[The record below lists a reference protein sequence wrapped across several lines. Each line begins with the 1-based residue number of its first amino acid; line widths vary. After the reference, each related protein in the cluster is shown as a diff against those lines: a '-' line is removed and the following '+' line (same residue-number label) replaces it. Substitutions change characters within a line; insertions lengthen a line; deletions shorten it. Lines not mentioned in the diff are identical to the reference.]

1 VKEKNNLMY
10 RYCISIPIKIG
21 VCILCLCLHFTT
33 VSAQK
38 NIDKLKAEAAK
49 AKKEIEITTK
59 LLKETEKNK
68 HASVEKLNILN
79 QQIQSRQKYLQSLQ
93 SEIGDLERGIGS
105 ASAQIRTLNAQLEE
119 LQKEYKQ
126 TLFTLYKVRSSYDQ
140 LIFILSAD
148 NYNQAYNRLK
158 YLQYYSDYMI
168 KQSERIEMLQ
178 DSIQR
183 KMVGMQQLVN
193 KKQTVVGI
201 QKQETQKLSNDKH
214 QENLVVQELTAK
226 QQELKKK
233 IEVKRAQAKKLDNQ
247 IQAAIRAEIKAA
259 EARARAKAKAEAE
272 AKAKA
277 EAAKNKGT
285 STVTASKPAASNVAV
300 SSLTPEETLIS
311 KNFADNK
318 GRLPWPTT
326 TGKITERFGTH
337 RHPTLGFDV
346 ESNGVEITTTK
357 GSIARAVFEGTVTK
371 IVVIPGRNTAVI
383 IKHGNYYTVYD
394 NLINVQV
401 KTGQKVKVK
410 DHIGTIFTDPE
421 TGYTVLQLQIWK
433 ELQKLD
439 PELWLSK

>member
-1 VKEKNNLMY
+1 MKKLL
-10 RYCISIPIKIG
+10 IIFF
-21 VCILCLCLHFTT
+21 VCVCTGW
-33 VSAQK
+33 VMAQK
-38 NIDKLKAEAAK
+38 NIDKLKAEAEK
-49 AKKEIEITTK
+49 AKKEIEITTR

-68 HASVEKLNILN
+68 NASVEKLNILN

-93 SEIGDLERGIGS
+93 NEISDLERGIGS

-119 LQKEYKQ
+119 LQKEYNQ

-140 LIFILSAD
+140 FIFILSAE

-168 KQSERIEMLQ
+168 KQAQRIEQLQ

-183 KMVGMQQLVN
+183 RMIGMQELVN

-214 QENLVVQELTAK
+214 QENLIVQELTAK

-233 IEVKRAQAKKLDNQ
+233 IEEKRAQAKKLDNQ
-247 IQAAIRAEIKAA
+247 IQEAIRAEIRAA
-259 EARARAKAKAEAE
+259 EARAKAKAKAEAE

-277 EAAKNKGT
+277 DAEAAKLNKT
-285 STVTASKPAASNVAV
+285 STTTTVKPTTSAATPVV
-300 SSLTPEETLIS
+300 PTLTPEESIIS
-311 KNFADNK
+311 KNFADNR
-318 GRLPWPTT
+318 GRLPWPTAS
-326 TGKITERFGTH
+326 GKITERFGTH
-337 RHPTLGFDV
+337 PHPTLGFEV
-346 ESNGVEITTTK
+346 ESNGIEITTNK
-357 GSIARAVFEGTVTK
+357 GAKARAVFEGTVTK
-371 IVVIPGRNTAVI
+371 IVVIPGRNTAII
-383 IKHGNYYTVYD
+383 IKHGNYYSVYD

-401 KTGQKVKVK
+401 KTGDNVKVK
-410 DHIGTIFTDPE
+410 DELGTVFTDPE

>member
-1 VKEKNNLMY
+1 MKKFLFIIFLIG
-10 RYCISIPIKIG
+10 CISS
-21 VCILCLCLHFTT
+21 VT
-33 VSAQK
+33 AQK
-38 NIDKLKAEAAK
+38 NIEKLKAEAAK

-68 HASVEKLNILN
+68 NASVEKLNILN
-79 QQIQSRQKYLQSLQ
+79 QQIQSRNRLLQSLE
-93 SEIGDLERGIGS
+93 SEINELEHGIGS
-105 ASAQIRTLNAQLEE
+105 ASAQIRTLNAQLLE
-119 LQKEYKQ
+119 LQKEYNQ

-148 NYNQAYNRLK
+148 NYNQAYNRIK

-168 KQSERIEMLQ
+168 KQAERIELMQ

-183 KMVGMQQLVN
+183 RMIGLQELVS

-201 QKQETQKLSNDKH
+201 QKQETQKLSSDKH
-214 QENLVVQELTAK
+214 QENLVIQELSTK
-226 QQELKKK
+226 QQQLKKK
-233 IEVKRAQAKKLDNQ
+233 IDEKRAQAKKLDNQ
-247 IQAAIRAEIKAA
+247 IQEAIRAEIRAA
-259 EARARAKAKAEAE
+259 EARAKAKAKAEAD

-277 EAAKNKGT
+277 DALAAKNNKT
-285 STVTASKPAASNVAV
+285 SSHTTTNTAAKSTNASSAAV
-300 SSLTPEETLIS
+300 SSLTPEESLIS
-311 KNFADNK
+311 KNFADNR
-318 GRLPWPTT
+318 GRLPWPTA

-337 RHPTLGFDV
+337 PHPTLGFEV
-346 ESNGVEITTTK
+346 ESNGVEITTTA
-357 GSIARAVFEGTVTK
+357 GSKARAVFEGTVTK

-401 KTGQKVKVK
+401 SNGQKVKVK
-410 DHIGTIFTDPE
+410 DEIGTIFTDPE
-421 TGYTVLQLQIWK
+421 NGYTMLQLQIWK

>member
-1 VKEKNNLMY
+1 MKKLL
-10 RYCISIPIKIG
+10 IIFF
-21 VCILCLCLHFTT
+21 VCVCTGS
-33 VSAQK
+33 VMAQK
-38 NIDKLKAEAAK
+38 NIDKLKAEAEK
-49 AKKEIEITTK
+49 AKKEIEITTR

-68 HASVEKLNILN
+68 NASVEKLNILN

-93 SEIGDLERGIGS
+93 NEISDLERGIGS

-119 LQKEYKQ
+119 LQKEYNQ

-140 LIFILSAD
+140 FIFILSAE

-168 KQSERIEMLQ
+168 KQAQRIEQLQ

-183 KMVGMQQLVN
+183 RMIGMQELVN

-214 QENLVVQELTAK
+214 QENLIVQELTAK

-233 IEVKRAQAKKLDNQ
+233 IEEKRAQAKKLDNQ
-247 IQAAIRAEIKAA
+247 IQEAIRAEIRAA
-259 EARARAKAKAEAE
+259 EARAKAKAKAEAE

-277 EAAKNKGT
+277 DAEAAKLNKT
-285 STVTASKPAASNVAV
+285 STTTTVKPTTSAATPVV
-300 SSLTPEETLIS
+300 PTLTPEESIIS
-311 KNFADNK
+311 KNFADNR
-318 GRLPWPTT
+318 GRLPWPTAS
-326 TGKITERFGTH
+326 GKITERFGTH
-337 RHPTLGFDV
+337 PHPTLGFEV
-346 ESNGVEITTTK
+346 ESNGIEITTNK
-357 GSIARAVFEGTVTK
+357 GAKARAVFEGTVTK
-371 IVVIPGRNTAVI
+371 IVVIPGRNTAII
-383 IKHGNYYTVYD
+383 IKHGNYYSVYD

-401 KTGQKVKVK
+401 KTGDNVKVK
-410 DHIGTIFTDPE
+410 DELGTVFTDPE

>member
-1 VKEKNNLMY
+1 M
-10 RYCISIPIKIG
+10 
-21 VCILCLCLHFTT
+21 
-33 VSAQK
+33 AQK
-38 NIDKLKAEAAK
+38 NIDKLKAEAEK
-49 AKKEIEITTK
+49 AKKEIEITTR

-68 HASVEKLNILN
+68 NASVEKLNILN

-93 SEIGDLERGIGS
+93 NEISDLERGIGS

-119 LQKEYKQ
+119 LQKEYNQ

-140 LIFILSAD
+140 FIFILSAE

-168 KQSERIEMLQ
+168 KQAQRIEQLQ

-183 KMVGMQQLVN
+183 RMIGMQELVN

-214 QENLVVQELTAK
+214 QENLIVQELTAK

-233 IEVKRAQAKKLDNQ
+233 IEEKRAQAKKLDNQ
-247 IQAAIRAEIKAA
+247 IQEAIRAEIRAA
-259 EARARAKAKAEAE
+259 EARAKAKAKAEAE

-277 EAAKNKGT
+277 DAEAAKLNKT
-285 STVTASKPAASNVAV
+285 STTTTVKPTTSAATPVV
-300 SSLTPEETLIS
+300 PTLTPEESIIS
-311 KNFADNK
+311 KNFADNR
-318 GRLPWPTT
+318 GRLPWPTAS
-326 TGKITERFGTH
+326 GKITERFGTH
-337 RHPTLGFDV
+337 PHPTLGFEV
-346 ESNGVEITTTK
+346 ESNGIEITTNK
-357 GSIARAVFEGTVTK
+357 GAKARAVFEGTVTK
-371 IVVIPGRNTAVI
+371 IVVIPGRNTAII
-383 IKHGNYYTVYD
+383 IKHGNYYSVYD

-401 KTGQKVKVK
+401 KTGDNVKVK
-410 DHIGTIFTDPE
+410 DELGTVFTDPE

>member
-1 VKEKNNLMY
+1 MKKLL
-10 RYCISIPIKIG
+10 IIFF
-21 VCILCLCLHFTT
+21 VCVCTGS
-33 VSAQK
+33 VMAQK
-38 NIDKLKAEAAK
+38 NIDKLKAEAEK
-49 AKKEIEITTK
+49 AKKEIEITTR

-68 HASVEKLNILN
+68 NASVEKLNILN

-93 SEIGDLERGIGS
+93 NEISDLERGIGS

-119 LQKEYKQ
+119 LQKEYNQ

-140 LIFILSAD
+140 LIFILSAE

-168 KQSERIEMLQ
+168 KQAQRIEQLQ

-183 KMVGMQQLVN
+183 RMIGMQELVN

-214 QENLVVQELTAK
+214 QENLIVQELTAK

-233 IEVKRAQAKKLDNQ
+233 IEEKRAQAKKLDNQ
-247 IQAAIRAEIKAA
+247 IQEAIRAEIRAA
-259 EARARAKAKAEAE
+259 EARAKAKAKAEAE

-277 EAAKNKGT
+277 DAEAAKLNKT
-285 STVTASKPAASNVAV
+285 STTTTVKPTTSAATPVV
-300 SSLTPEETLIS
+300 PTLTPEESIIS
-311 KNFADNK
+311 KNFADNR
-318 GRLPWPTT
+318 GRLPWPTAS
-326 TGKITERFGTH
+326 GKITERFGTH
-337 RHPTLGFDV
+337 PHPTLGFEV
-346 ESNGVEITTTK
+346 ESNGIEITTNK
-357 GSIARAVFEGTVTK
+357 GAKARAVFEGTVTK
-371 IVVIPGRNTAVI
+371 IVVIPGRNTAII
-383 IKHGNYYTVYD
+383 IKHGNYYSVYD

-401 KTGQKVKVK
+401 KTGDNVKVK
-410 DHIGTIFTDPE
+410 DELGTVFTDPE

>member
-1 VKEKNNLMY
+1 MKKLL
-10 RYCISIPIKIG
+10 IIFF
-21 VCILCLCLHFTT
+21 VCVCTGS
-33 VSAQK
+33 VMAQK
-38 NIDKLKAEAAK
+38 NIDKLKAEAEK
-49 AKKEIEITTK
+49 AKKEIEITTR

-68 HASVEKLNILN
+68 NASVEKLNILN

-93 SEIGDLERGIGS
+93 NEISDLERGIGS

-119 LQKEYKQ
+119 LQKEYNQ

-140 LIFILSAD
+140 LIFILSAE

-168 KQSERIEMLQ
+168 KQAQRIEQLQ

-183 KMVGMQQLVN
+183 RMIGMQELVN

-214 QENLVVQELTAK
+214 QENLIVQELTAK

-233 IEVKRAQAKKLDNQ
+233 IEEKRAQAKKLDNQ
-247 IQAAIRAEIKAA
+247 IQEAIRAEIRAA
-259 EARARAKAKAEAE
+259 EARAKAKAKAEAE

-277 EAAKNKGT
+277 DAEAAKLNKT
-285 STVTASKPAASNVAV
+285 STTTTVKPTTSAATPVV
-300 SSLTPEETLIS
+300 PTLTPEESIIS
-311 KNFADNK
+311 KNFADNR
-318 GRLPWPTT
+318 GRLPWPTAS
-326 TGKITERFGTH
+326 GKITERFGTH
-337 RHPTLGFDV
+337 PHPTLGFEV
-346 ESNGVEITTTK
+346 ESNGIEITTNK
-357 GSIARAVFEGTVTK
+357 GAKARAVFEGTVTK
-371 IVVIPGRNTAVI
+371 IVVIPGRNTAII
-383 IKHGNYYTVYD
+383 IKHGNYYSVYD
-394 NLINVQV
+394 NLINV
-401 KTGQKVKVK
+401 KVK
-410 DHIGTIFTDPE
+410 DELGTVFTDPE

>member
-1 VKEKNNLMY
+1 M
-10 RYCISIPIKIG
+10 
-21 VCILCLCLHFTT
+21 
-33 VSAQK
+33 AQK
-38 NIDKLKAEAAK
+38 NIDKLKAEAEK
-49 AKKEIEITTK
+49 AKKEIEITTR

-68 HASVEKLNILN
+68 NASVEKLNILN

-93 SEIGDLERGIGS
+93 NEISDLERGIGS

-119 LQKEYKQ
+119 LQKEYNQ

-140 LIFILSAD
+140 LIFILSAE

-168 KQSERIEMLQ
+168 KQAQRIEQLQ

-183 KMVGMQQLVN
+183 RMIGMQELVN

-214 QENLVVQELTAK
+214 QENLIVQELTAK

-233 IEVKRAQAKKLDNQ
+233 IEEKRAQAKKLDNQ
-247 IQAAIRAEIKAA
+247 IQEAIRAEIRAA
-259 EARARAKAKAEAE
+259 EARAKAKAKAEAE

-277 EAAKNKGT
+277 DAEAAKLNKT
-285 STVTASKPAASNVAV
+285 STTTTVKPTTSAATPVV
-300 SSLTPEETLIS
+300 PTLTPEESIIS
-311 KNFADNK
+311 KNFADNR
-318 GRLPWPTT
+318 GRLPWPTAS
-326 TGKITERFGTH
+326 GKITERFGTH
-337 RHPTLGFDV
+337 PHPTLGFEV
-346 ESNGVEITTTK
+346 ESNGIEITTNK
-357 GSIARAVFEGTVTK
+357 GAKARAVFEGTVTK
-371 IVVIPGRNTAVI
+371 IVVIPGRNTAII
-383 IKHGNYYTVYD
+383 IKHGNYYSVYD

-401 KTGQKVKVK
+401 KTGDNVKVK
-410 DHIGTIFTDPE
+410 DELGTVFTDPE